1 MLDLAVVI
9 PVYNEQEIIGEVVK
23 DWNAALSPLLIS
35 YSISLYNDGSK
46 DNTLE
51 TLRYVQ
57 SQYPNINIVNKPNS
71 GHGPTILKGYLDHL
85 DASWIF
91 QVDSDNEIPAKHF
104 VKFWNARNDFD
115 FIIGDRRNRNVP
127 LSRKLIT
134 FFSGF
139 VVQVC
144 YGNGIKDVNCPYRLI
159 RVEKLRDLIHKIPD
173 DTFAPNIII
182 SGVAVRQK
190 WALKIIDIPV
200 QKRLTGEVS
209 IKRLKLLRAV
219 IRSFYQTVDYAF
231 RK

>member
-23 DWNAALSPLLIS
+23 DWNAALNPLLIS
-35 YSISLYNDGSK
+35 YSINLYNDGSK

-57 SQYPNINIVNKPNS
+57 SQYPYINIVNKPNS

-85 DASWIF
+85 DAIWIF
-91 QVDSDNEIPAKHF
+91 QVDSDNEISAKHF
-104 VKFWNARNDFD
+104 VQFWNARSDCD
-115 FIIGDRRNRNVP
+115 FIIGDRRERNVA

-134 FFSGF
+134 FLSGL
-139 VVQVC
+139 VVQLC
-144 YGNGIKDVNCPYRLI
+144 YGKGIKDVNCPYRLM
-159 RVEKLRDLIHKIPD
+159 RVEKLRGVIKKIPH
-173 DTFAPNIII
+173 DTFAPNVII
-182 SGVAVRQK
+182 SGVAAREKWDVR
-190 WALKIIDIPV
+190 IIEIPV

-209 IKRLKLLRAV
+209 IKRLKLLKAV

>member
-1 MLDLAVVI
+1 M
-9 PVYNEQEIIGEVVK
+9 
-23 DWNAALSPLLIS
+23 
-35 YSISLYNDGSK
+35 
-46 DNTLE
+46 
-51 TLRYVQ
+51 
-57 SQYPNINIVNKPNS
+57 
-71 GHGPTILKGYLDHL
+71 
-85 DASWIF
+85 
-91 QVDSDNEIPAKHF
+91 
-104 VKFWNARNDFD
+104 
-115 FIIGDRRNRNVP
+115 
-127 LSRKLIT
+127 
-134 FFSGF
+134 
-139 VVQVC
+139 
-144 YGNGIKDVNCPYRLI
+144 

>member
-1 MLDLAVVI
+1 MLELAVVI

-35 YSISLYNDGSK
+35 YSINLYNDGSK

-51 TLRYVQ
+51 KLSHVQ
-57 SQYPNINIVNKPNS
+57 SQYPHVNIINKPNS

-85 DASWIF
+85 DALWIF
-91 QVDSDNEIPAKHF
+91 QVDSDNEISAKHF
-104 VKFWNARNDFD
+104 VQFWNARNNYD

-127 LSRKLIT
+127 LSRRLIT

-139 VVQVC
+139 VVQLC
-144 YGNGIKDVNCPYRLI
+144 YGKGIKDVNCPYRLI
-159 RVEKLRDLIHKIPD
+159 RVDRLRDMIKKIPD
-173 DTFAPNIII
+173 DTFAPNVIL
-182 SGVAVRQK
+182 SGVAVREK
-190 WALKIIDIPV
+190 WAFKIIEVPV